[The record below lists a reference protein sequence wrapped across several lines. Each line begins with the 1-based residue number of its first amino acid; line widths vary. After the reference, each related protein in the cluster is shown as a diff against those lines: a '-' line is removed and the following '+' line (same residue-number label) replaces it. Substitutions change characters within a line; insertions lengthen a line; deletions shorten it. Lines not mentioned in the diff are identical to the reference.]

1 MKKKSPGAVSPAG
14 EQGFVG
20 GFEGLLFGLLIFV
33 AGTLLA
39 THAWAVIDTK
49 AATEAAAR
57 QATRTYVEAAS
68 PAAAAYQAQQAAA
81 NALAG
86 YGRSAARGRVRLVS
100 GSFGRCQRIT
110 IAVSYPSPVLMLP
123 WVGRVGSAEWVRG
136 ERLTARRPV
145 PQRAARD
152 VGVRLTSRRTER
164 GSVLILV
171 PAGFL
176 ILVTLATLAVDSVAT
191 YLAQQQLHDGLAAAA
206 NDAVTAG
213 LSNQSFYSRA
223 TTTIDPGAAARIVCV
238 TMAAQSDS
246 NLHELRLW
254 MAESRTAVR
263 LEGTATVD
271 AVFGRAI
278 PGFGTRRVK
287 AAVQAEVTGQPALV
301 SAGISEGTLVPLTCS
316 QG

>member
-1 MKKKSPGAVSPAG
+1 VSAAR

-57 QATRTYVEAAS
+57 QAARTYVEAAS

-110 IAVSYPSPVLMLP
+110 IAVSYPSPALMLP

-136 ERLTARRPV
+136 EHSELVDPFRSGLP
-145 PQRAARD
+145 
-152 VGVRLTSRRTER
+152 GTS
-164 GSVLILV
+164 
-171 PAGFL
+171 AC
-176 ILVTLATLAVDSVAT
+176 A
-191 YLAQQQLHDGLAAAA
+191 
-206 NDAVTAG
+206 
-213 LSNQSFYSRA
+213 
-223 TTTIDPGAAARIVCV
+223 
-238 TMAAQSDS
+238 
-246 NLHELRLW
+246 
-254 MAESRTAVR
+254 
-263 LEGTATVD
+263 
-271 AVFGRAI
+271 
-278 PGFGTRRVK
+278 
-287 AAVQAEVTGQPALV
+287 
-301 SAGISEGTLVPLTCS
+301 
-316 QG
+316 

>member
-1 MKKKSPGAVSPAG
+1 LNAYPKRRSPRALSAAG

-57 QATRTYVEAAS
+57 QAARTYVEAAS

-110 IAVSYPSPVLMLP
+110 IAVSYPSPALMLP

-136 ERLTARRPV
+136 EHSELVDPFRSGLP
-145 PQRAARD
+145 
-152 VGVRLTSRRTER
+152 GTS
-164 GSVLILV
+164 
-171 PAGFL
+171 AC
-176 ILVTLATLAVDSVAT
+176 A
-191 YLAQQQLHDGLAAAA
+191 
-206 NDAVTAG
+206 
-213 LSNQSFYSRA
+213 
-223 TTTIDPGAAARIVCV
+223 
-238 TMAAQSDS
+238 
-246 NLHELRLW
+246 
-254 MAESRTAVR
+254 
-263 LEGTATVD
+263 
-271 AVFGRAI
+271 
-278 PGFGTRRVK
+278 
-287 AAVQAEVTGQPALV
+287 
-301 SAGISEGTLVPLTCS
+301 
-316 QG
+316 